1 MEIPRD
7 LAICMFFY
15 VEYTEENVKKYKK
28 RIEDLNVVKICYNT
42 SPNQPILVSLE
53 RIYENP
59 HSYHKYPTISITPD
73 RN

>member
-1 MEIPRD
+1 MEILRD
-7 LAICMFFY
+7 LEICMFIY
-15 VEYTEENVKKYKK
+15 VEYNKK
-28 RIEDLNVVKICYNT
+28 RIEYLNAVGICYNT

-53 RIYENP
+53 RIYESP

>member
-1 MEIPRD
+1 MEILRD

-15 VEYTEENVKKYKK
+15 VEYTKENVKKYKK
-28 RIEDLNVVKICYNT
+28 RIEDLNAVEICYNT

-53 RIYENP
+53 RIYESP
-59 HSYHKYPTISITPD
+59 HLYHKYPTISITPD